1 MSYQIRARDLRV
13 KLFRSNTLKD
23 MESKINTWLSN
34 CEEEFEVVDI
44 IYERHYS
51 PTVEK
56 AVSTALVVFHI
67 I

>member
-13 KLFRSNTLKD
+13 KLFRSSTIKD

-44 IYERHYS
+44 VYERHYS

-56 AVSTALVVFHI
+56 AVSTAMVVFRI